1 MGPINYYGA
10 SVPNGAGSG
19 SRSSAAGGGGGSG
32 DSSSSN
38 SANMYRVGDY
48 VYFENSSSASYALR
62 RIEELNKTSTGAVEA
77 RVICFYR
84 RSELPQSLLAQ
95 ADKHHWGDS
104 MVSGPNEEDPNNT
117 GSDSDDE
124 ESPEVLKQKADRA
137 AFRLREV
144 FLTRQA
150 ETLPA
155 TLIRGKCSVTL
166 LSEVET
172 MESYSGRE
180 DAFFYALVYDPH
192 NKTLVADRGE
202 IRIGSGY
209 QASVSQ
215 KLKEGE
221 EDARDLNELEDH
233 RWSTANSLEVAD
245 IDKYLIVSRS
255 VGTFARALDCS
266 SSIKQPSLHMSAA
279 AASRDITLFRAYDLL
294 HEHSYNLTTAIKA
307 LVPSNGP
314 MLCRD
319 EMEDWSASE
328 ANLFEEA
335 IEKYGKDF
343 NDIKKDFLPWKTM
356 KNIIEY
362 FFMWKTTDR
371 YVQQKRVKAL
381 ESESKLK
388 QVYVPSYTNK
398 STRLTGAN
406 GDIFIRGRD
415 CDAYPKLA
423 KYSWAQY
430 KKYGKFVPAKS
441 TDDSFILDKSFANSP
456 AARLAQLRPGLI
468 IEPGSPSM
476 GQKNGKGK
484 TRPAFFL
491 RTTPIARAARQI
503 CRKMQDIRRAARR
516 PGKTLE
522 MKAIKV
528 ETKAQVVNLD
538 SKKIRQYNTFKVRD
552 RADMEAVCKKLGQKD
567 IEKQEWLVLTPKDM
581 MPQPKHQ
588 AWPRPAKKDDG
599 SYIYERVPS
608 YQPAAAA
615 GGHHHP
621 QMLYKKRAYEERETA
636 PPTGANSSAAAASGG
651 GGAAKIQ
658 RTVAPG
664 MGRGHIPN
672 HVPPKGRVA
681 TLTRIHGSG
690 GPRQVISWMDAPD
703 DVYYKA
709 TAVTKKLRKGLSTVA
724 LRKAARKP
732 FKKVLKLPSQAPV
745 FPVAPIP
752 AMN

>member
-10 SVPNGAGSG
+10 SASASASAPAPAASTSDNTA
-19 SRSSAAGGGGGSG
+19 SSSS
-32 DSSSSN
+32 SSSSN

-48 VYFENSSSASYALR
+48 VYFENSSSASYAIR
-62 RIEELNKTSTGAVEA
+62 RIEELNKTATGAVEA

-84 RSELPQSLLAQ
+84 RSELPQSLLTQ
-95 ADKHHWGDS
+95 ADKHHFGDS
-104 MVSGPNEEDPNNT
+104 MVAGMGHDDDPNNA

-124 ESPEVLKQKADRA
+124 ESPQVVKERQDRIE
-137 AFRLREV
+137 FRMREV

-172 MESYSGRE
+172 MESYFGRD

-202 IRIGSGY
+202 IRIGSAY
-209 QASVSQ
+209 QAVVPPTLKDGEADERELKDLEKQ
-215 KLKEGE
+215 KWCTKNALK
-221 EDARDLNELEDH
+221 
-233 RWSTANSLEVAD
+233 VAD
-245 IDKYLIVSRS
+245 IDKYLIVARS

-294 HEHSYNLTTAIKA
+294 HEHDYNMESAIKA
-307 LVPSNGP
+307 LVPTNGP

-381 ESESKLK
+381 ENESKLK
-388 QVYVPSYTNK
+388 QVYVPPYTNK
-398 STRLTGAN
+398 STRFTGAN
-406 GDIFIRGRD
+406 GEILIRGRD
-415 CDAYPKLA
+415 CDAYPKLN
-423 KYSWAQY
+423 KYSWIKY
-430 KKYGKFVPAKS
+430 KKYGKFIPAKS
-441 TDDSFILDKSFANSP
+441 IDDSFILDKSFANSP

-476 GQKNGKGK
+476 GQKNSSGK
-484 TRPAFFL
+484 TRAAFYL
-491 RTTPIARAARQI
+491 RTTPVARASRII
-503 CRKMQDIRRAARR
+503 CRKMQNIRRVARR
-516 PGKTLE
+516 PGKTIE
-522 MKAIKV
+522 IKAIKA
-528 ETKAQVVNLD
+528 ETKAQLAKLD
-538 SKKIRQYNTFKVRD
+538 SKKIRSYNTFSTRE
-552 RADMEAVCKKLGQKD
+552 RPNMEEVVKKLGQKMT
-567 IEKQEWLVLTPKDM
+567 EKQEWLVLTPKSKL
-581 MPQPKHQ
+581 PKPKKE
-588 AWPRPAKKDDG
+588 AFPRPPKRDDG
-599 SYIYERVPS
+599 SYIYERVPG
-608 YQPAAAA
+608 YQPTTPASS
-615 GGHHHP
+615 HHHP
-621 QMLYKKRAYEERETA
+621 QMLYKKRAYEERD
-636 PPTGANSSAAAASGG
+636 SSGG
-651 GGAAKIQ
+651 GAAAKIQ
-658 RTVAPG
+658 RTGGAA
-664 MGRGHIPN
+664 GRSHIPN
-672 HVPPKGRVA
+672 MVPPKGRVA
-681 TLTRIHGSG
+681 TLTRIQGSG
-690 GPRQVISWMDAPD
+690 GQRQVISWMDAPD

-709 TAVTKKLRKGLSTVA
+709 TKNTKKLRRALSTRT

-732 FKKVLKLPSQAPV
+732 FRATLKLPQ
-745 FPVAPIP
+745 
-752 AMN
+752 